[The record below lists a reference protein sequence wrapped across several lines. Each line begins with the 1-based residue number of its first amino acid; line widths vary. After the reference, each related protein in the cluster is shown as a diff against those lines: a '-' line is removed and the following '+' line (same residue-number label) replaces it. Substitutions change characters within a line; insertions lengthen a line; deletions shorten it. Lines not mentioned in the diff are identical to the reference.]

1 MLLQLAA
8 EGDAEGAVEGT
19 AEGANEG
26 EEVGTA
32 EGVLEG
38 EVDGAVEGATEG
50 DTDGAAEGELEG
62 TVLGESVIAII
73 SSTTNTWKPGTAGTH
88 ALVLAAI
95 SAKTVALGAPSSSN
109 EVLASRATM
118 E

>member
-1 MLLQLAA
+1 M
-8 EGDAEGAVEGT
+8 EGT

-38 EVDGAVEGATEG
+38 EVDGAVEGATEGEEVGTAEG